1 MKMRKQPPQI
11 APVLCSIVALAGRHS
26 ATQLNGHLISL
37 GGREIYKFDHLH
49 KTKDL
54 AASSVG
60 KIAKSS
66 YPGATYH
73 AYHAYHAHIS
83 SSHLRRES
91 ASRPASWQPRGG
103 PIPRSSQLHRDSG
116 TASPA

>member
-37 GGREIYKFDHLH
+37 GGREIYKFDHLD

-60 KIAKSS
+60 KTAKSS
-66 YPGATYH
+66 YPGGY
-73 AYHAYHAHIS
+73 
-83 SSHLRRES
+83 L
-91 ASRPASWQPRGG
+91 PR
-103 PIPRSSQLHRDSG
+103 IPRISRTYFLKPSPPRISKPSSVLATSG
-116 TASPA
+116 RTNSAKFPIAQR